1 MKAAQMATVPMMAPI
16 IAGVWFVSGASD
28 GVGVEVGVD
37 EDADEED
44 VDDEDVDDE
53 EEWVDEGLGVGVGS
67 TSTLEVT
74 DFGGLQLSML

>member
-44 VDDEDVDDE
+44 VDDE